1 MQMDSDLVIY
11 RTTLV
16 RTFQV
21 LLFTEPYLLRLP
33 MVDSSDESESGS
45 VGLLLL
51 RRFVWILFSNVC
63 LKLVVD
69 LRHCGNLL
77 VVIVAQR
84 IELEVPQEVDRVSQ
98 LAYSIYVLVLL
109 AGECPV
115 LVGLCYPL

>member
-1 MQMDSDLVIY
+1 
-11 RTTLV
+11 
-16 RTFQV
+16 
-21 LLFTEPYLLRLP
+21 

-51 RRFVWILFSNVC
+51 RRFVWTLLLDVC

-84 IELEVPQEVDRVSQ
+84 IEDAMFKDERVVPVY
-98 LAYSIYVLVLL
+98 L
-109 AGECPV
+109 G
-115 LVGLCYPL
+115 G